1 VGVGRVH
8 TVSTPGSELASA
20 GEALAERRARRRWP
34 WQLVAGVAVLVVF
47 AGLAIAAPLFG
58 SPYHADLVHGLT
70 RTGLPVGPSARYPLG
85 ADLVGRNELA
95 RLIYGIRVSLIVAI
109 VSNATSIVI
118 GAAVG
123 MVAGYFR
130 GPVEQ
135 LLMRFTDIGLALPY
149 TLAGLVIAAVMSAGL
164 TRVIVI
170 ITVLFWSYPAR
181 LVYGEVLRLRT
192 RGFVEAG
199 EAMGARGMAV
209 VRRHLTPHV
218 TSMMIAYSPLNAA
231 SAVAFEATLSYL
243 SAGVNPPTASLGNMI
258 SEGQDAISDD
268 PLLVIAPGLAI
279 MGLTLAF
286 LLVGEGIKAF
296 NPDLRRLSWLGR

>member
-1 VGVGRVH
+1 MAFWCFAADPELPLSWRDLRLLRPDVGVGRVH
-8 TVSTPGSELASA
+8 AVSTPGSELASA
-20 GEALAERRARRRWP
+20 GEALGERRVRRRWP

-47 AGLAIAAPLFG
+47 AGLALAAPLLR

-70 RTGLPVGPSARYPLG
+70 PTGPPVGPSRRYPPRPH
-85 ADLVGRNELA
+85 LVRRHELA

-109 VSNATSIVI
+109 VSIATSIVI

-123 MVAGYFR
+123 MIAGYFR

-199 EAMGARGMAV
+199 EGMGGRGMAGV
-209 VRRHLTPHV
+209 GP
-218 TSMMIAYSPLNAA
+218 APAA
-231 SAVAFEATLSYL
+231 
-243 SAGVNPPTASLGNMI
+243 PP
-258 SEGQDAISDD
+258 
-268 PLLVIAPGLAI
+268 
-279 MGLTLAF
+279 
-286 LLVGEGIKAF
+286 
-296 NPDLRRLSWLGR
+296 

>member
-1 VGVGRVH
+1 MSLLARTDELPAV
-8 TVSTPGSELASA
+8 VSRPA
-20 GEALAERRARRRWP
+20 RRSRRWP
-34 WQLVAGVAVLVVF
+34 WQLRAGTALLVLF

-58 SPYHADLVHGLT
+58 NPYHQDLLHGLT
-70 RTGLPVGPSARYPLG
+70 PTGLPVGPGARYPLG
-85 ADLVGRNELA
+85 TDLLGRSELT
-95 RLIYGIRVSLIVAI
+95 RLVFGIRVSLIVAI

-123 MVAGYFR
+123 LVAGYFR

-135 LLMRFTDIGLALPY
+135 FLMRFTDVGLALPY
-149 TLAGLVIAAVMSAGL
+149 TLAGLVLAAVLSAGL

-181 LVYGEVLRLRT
+181 LVYGEVLRLRK

-199 EAMGARGMAV
+199 EAMGAGGLTIL
-209 VRRHLTPHV
+209 RRHLAPHV

-243 SAGVNPPTASLGNMI
+243 SAGINPPTASLGNMI
-258 SEGQDAISDD
+258 SDGQAAISYD
-268 PLLVIAPGLAI
+268 PLLVVAPGLAI
-279 MGLTLAF
+279 GVLTLAF
-286 LLVGEGIKAF
+286 LLVGEGIKAY
-296 NPDLRRLSWLGR
+296 NPDLRRVSWLGQ

>member
-1 VGVGRVH
+1 MSAV
-8 TVSTPGSELASA
+8 TAPG
-20 GEALAERRARRRWP
+20 RRAPWMRGPAAGSGQRPARRWP
-34 WQLVAGVAVLVVF
+34 WQLVAGVAVLVIF
-47 AGLAIAAPLFG
+47 AGLAVAAPLFG
-58 SPYHADLVHGLT
+58 SPAHQDLVHGLGP
-70 RTGLPVGPSARYPLG
+70 TGLPVGPSSRYPLG
-85 ADLVGRNELA
+85 TDLLGRSELV
-95 RLIYGIRVSLIVAI
+95 RLVYGIRVSLLVAI
-109 VSNATSIVI
+109 ISNATSIVI

-123 MVAGYFR
+123 LLAGYFR

-149 TLAGLVIAAVMSAGL
+149 TLAGLVIAAVMSAGM

-181 LVYGEVLRLRT
+181 LVYGEVLRLRK

-199 EAMGARGMAV
+199 EAMGASGLTI
-209 VRRHLTPHV
+209 VRRHLAPHV

-243 SAGVNPPTASLGNMI
+243 SAGINPPTASLGNMI
-258 SEGQDAISDD
+258 SDGQAAISYA

-286 LLVGEGIKAF
+286 LLVGEGAKAF

>member
-1 VGVGRVH
+1 MSLAPALGREA
-8 TVSTPGSELASA
+8 PGAPAAA
-20 GEALAERRARRRWP
+20 GGRGGRARRRWP
-34 WQLVAGVAVLVVF
+34 WQLVAGAVVLAGC

-58 SPYHADLVHGLT
+58 SPSHQDLLHALGP
-70 RTGLPVGPSARYPLG
+70 TGLPVGPSARYPLG
-85 ADLVGRNELA
+85 ADLLGRSELV
-95 RLIYGIRVSLIVAI
+95 RLVYGIRVSLIVAV

-123 MVAGYFR
+123 LLAGYFR

-135 LLMRFTDIGLALPY
+135 FLMRFTDIGLALPY
-149 TLAGLVIAAVMSAGL
+149 TLAGLVIASVMAAGM

-181 LVYGEVLRLRT
+181 LVYGEVLRLRQ

-199 EAMGARGMAV
+199 EAMGAGGLAI
-209 VRRHLTPHV
+209 VRRHLAPHV

-243 SAGVNPPTASLGNMI
+243 SAGINPPTASLGNMI
-258 SEGQDAISDD
+258 SDGQLAISYA

-279 MGLTLAF
+279 MALTLAF
-286 LLVGEGIKAF
+286 LLVGEGVKAF

>member
-1 VGVGRVH
+1 MPAVTAPGRRAPW
-8 TVSTPGSELASA
+8 TRDPAAAA
-20 GEALAERRARRRWP
+20 GQRPARRRWP
-34 WQLVAGVAVLVVF
+34 WQLVAGVAVLVAF

-58 SPYHADLVHGLT
+58 TPVHQDLVHGLSP
-70 RTGLPVGPSARYPLG
+70 TGVPVGPSSKYPLG
-85 ADLVGRNELA
+85 TDLLGRSELV
-95 RLIYGIRVSLIVAI
+95 RLVYGIRVSLLVAV

-118 GAAVG
+118 GSAVG
-123 MVAGYFR
+123 LLAGYFR

-135 LLMRFTDIGLALPY
+135 LLMRFTDVGLALPY

-181 LVYGEVLRLRT
+181 LVYGEVLRLRK

-199 EAMGARGMAV
+199 EAMGASGLTI
-209 VRRHLTPHV
+209 VRRHLAPHV

-243 SAGVNPPTASLGNMI
+243 SAGINPPTASLGNMI
-258 SEGQDAISDD
+258 SDGQVAISYA

-286 LLVGEGIKAF
+286 LLVGEGVKAF